1 MPKLHELTAKI
12 ISKEPRKVY
21 KKNEFYGQINYQLK
35 VLPEE
40 TNLSQSE
47 TILVY
52 ANLVSKQLL
61 QILEQNHYLDKRY
74 FFTCHKK
81 KSGLLVLQDWQE
93 LENHVKET

>member
-35 VLPEE
+35 VLPEDSSS
-40 TNLSQSE
+40 THYE

-52 ANLVSKQLL
+52 ANLVSQPLL
-61 QILEQNHYLDKRY
+61 KILEQNQYLDRRY
-74 FFTCHKK
+74 FITCQKK
-81 KSGLLVLQDWQE
+81 RNGLILQEWKE
-93 LENHVKET
+93 LSNQPEL

>member
-35 VLPEE
+35 VMREE
-40 TNLSQSE
+40 DKTPKPE

-52 ANLVSKQLL
+52 ANLVSQPLL
-61 QILEQNHYLDKRY
+61 KILEQNQYLDQRY
-74 FFTCHKK
+74 FLVCSKK
-81 KSGLLVLQDWQE
+81 RNGLILQEWKE
-93 LENHVKET
+93 LPLLNTN